1 MNTSMYGNPAHMR
14 VRDATCTR
22 GSQIERGIGIWKTS
36 LARDGAMH
44 LGSFKGSLQD
54 DEKNRG
60 EVGLAL

>member
-1 MNTSMYGNPAHMR
+1 MR

-44 LGSFKGSLQD
+44 LGSFKGPLQD